1 MKDFL
6 YDLMSFVSRVHEKI
20 LSLNDEY
27 ELYLS
32 DKSLHFIVI
41 GLLGLGLVFV
51 IQPIFK
57 ALAKKGHVMVITW
70 IYVFTL
76 IIVITFSIEIGQK
89 LTNTGIMD
97 FYDTAFGIVGFLFV
111 FLIFAIIRGIIKL
124 IISLFN
130 RSNEKL

>member
-124 IISLFN
+124 IISLF
-130 RSNEKL
+130 K